1 MSATPD
7 LIVLNYADY
16 LRLRRELK
24 AADLDLCYAAQATR
38 PVRMKWSL
46 DLLQQE
52 DFLREVRQ
60 RRPGDQSYCI
70 ASVLHIK
77 KATWFQPDQFAV
89 TFHSVG
95 ARQADAFQRYLTER
109 HVQNSSSAAREMLVK
124 TR

>member
-1 MSATPD
+1 VSATSD

-24 AADLDLCYAAQATR
+24 ATDLDLCYAAQATR
-38 PVRMKWSL
+38 PIRMKWSQ

-60 RRPGDQSYCI
+60 RRPLDPSYCI
-70 ASVLHIK
+70 ASVLQIK
-77 KATWFQPDQFAV
+77 KATWLQPDQFAV

-109 HVQNSSSAAREMLVK
+109 HVRSSPNAPREMLVK

>member
-1 MSATPD
+1 VSATPD
-7 LIVLNYADY
+7 LIVLSYADY

-38 PVRMKWSL
+38 PIRMKWSL

-60 RRPGDQSYCI
+60 RRPDDLSYCI

-77 KATWFQPDQFAV
+77 KATWLQPDQFAV
-89 TFHSVG
+89 SFHSVG
-95 ARQADAFQRYLTER
+95 AQQAAAFQRYLTER
-109 HVQNSSSAAREMLVK
+109 NIRSSRSAAREMLVK

>member
-1 MSATPD
+1 VSATPD
-7 LIVLNYADY
+7 LIVLNYAEY

-38 PVRMKWSL
+38 PVRVKWSQ

-52 DFLREVRQ
+52 DFLRQVQQ
-60 RRPGDQSYCI
+60 RRPVDPSYCI
-70 ASVLHIK
+70 ASVLQIK

-95 ARQADAFQRYLTER
+95 ARQVAALQRYLTEHNVR
-109 HVQNSSSAAREMLVK
+109 SSASAPREMLVK
-124 TR
+124 AR